1 MRINL
6 TFNALTE
13 AFPKYKDISELRSD
27 LKRNDIDLDA
37 IGGCLGVTRHE
48 HVSSILWCLIH
59 HFETPN
65 SPIKD
70 FWCENCDRSELLL
83 KPREGLAL
91 FEDCISKD
99 HNAMLITGR
108 AAFIS

>member
-6 TFNALTE
+6 TFNALTD

-27 LKRNDIDLDA
+27 LKRN
-37 IGGCLGVTRHE
+37 LGLTRHE
-48 HVSSILWCLIH
+48 DVTSVLWCLIH
-59 HFETPN
+59 HFEVPN

-70 FWCENCDRSELLL
+70 FWCENCDRSDLLL

-108 AAFIS
+108 ASDIAWIIS